1 MPEPEPHYPEPPA
14 PKPKP
19 SECAG
24 TIVELAVGTPD
35 LSTLV
40 AAVTAADLVETL
52 SGDGPFTVFGMYN
65 IIPVPCMMSMSYSL
79 VIRDS
84 YQLAFILVYA

>member
-1 MPEPEPHYPEPPA
+1 MHSFLLWNNQGHDGGWGHPP
-14 PKPKP
+14 
-19 SECAG
+19 ECAG

-52 SGDGPFTVFGMYN
+52 SGDGPFTVFGKYIILWFVYN
-65 IIPVPCMMSMSYSL
+65 AIVVFVGVSNQVAS
-79 VIRDS
+79 
-84 YQLAFILVYA
+84 ILVCV